1 MISYLHQ
8 SWGQQWDRVCRLLKR
23 VDGPEKGS
31 SNDYDDDLICFFM
44 QCWHLKDW
52 IKNDDN
58 LSSTV
63 RDKIKVEI
71 DKDEECKRRYPNLA
85 ICADVANRSKHLK
98 LERIRVDPFLTN
110 RDITISLGAG
120 SATCE
125 HTITCA
131 DGSKHNAKEV
141 ARRAVQEWG
150 SFLRANG
157 LI

>member
-8 SWGQQWDRVCRLLKR
+8 SWKQQWDRVCRLLKR

-31 SNDYDDDLICFFM
+31 SDEYDDDLICFFM
-44 QCWHLKDW
+44 QCWHLKEW
-52 IKNDDN
+52 IKHDNN
-58 LSSTV
+58 LSSTI
-63 RDKIKVEI
+63 RDKVEAEI
-71 DKDEECKRRYPNLA
+71 GKGDEYPNLA

-98 LERIRVDPFLTN
+98 FDRRHPPRVDPFLTN
-110 RDITISLGAG
+110 RDVTIPLGAG
-120 SATCE
+120 PDTCE

-141 ARRAVQEWG
+141 ARRAVQEWE